1 MTDPSTQQKHDERA
15 ADGDDP
21 TGSGTDTNTNESW
34 RDLSTPGAADAP
46 DAPEAAAPEAGE
58 ATGAAEAH
66 RDEPARNMIPAR
78 PQRRTAVERASMR
91 LLATGGIV
99 GLATI
104 LGAVLVAQDVAGWI
118 VGLTVGIVSVL
129 LAGILWS
136 SRQL

>member
-1 MTDPSTQQKHDERA
+1 MTDPSTQREHHQRA
-15 ADGDDP
+15 AEGDAPAVGHDAGDP

-34 RDLSTPGAADAP
+34 RDLSTPDTAEPPETA
-46 DAPEAAAPEAGE
+46 EAAEVR
-58 ATGAAEAH
+58 

-104 LGAVLVAQDVAGWI
+104 LGAVLVSQDVAGWI
-118 VGLTVGIVSVL
+118 VGLTVGLVSVL

>member
-1 MTDPSTQQKHDERA
+1 MTDPSTQREDHGA
-15 ADGDDP
+15 VGDDAGEP
-21 TGSGTDTNTNESW
+21 TGSGTDANTDESW
-34 RDLSTPGAADAP
+34 RDLPTPEDSGRSPAVDVSP
-46 DAPEAAAPEAGE
+46 
-58 ATGAAEAH
+58 
-66 RDEPARNMIPAR
+66 DEPARNMIPAR

-104 LGAVLVAQDVAGWI
+104 LGAILVAQDVAGWI
-118 VGLTVGIVSVL
+118 VGMSVGLVSVL